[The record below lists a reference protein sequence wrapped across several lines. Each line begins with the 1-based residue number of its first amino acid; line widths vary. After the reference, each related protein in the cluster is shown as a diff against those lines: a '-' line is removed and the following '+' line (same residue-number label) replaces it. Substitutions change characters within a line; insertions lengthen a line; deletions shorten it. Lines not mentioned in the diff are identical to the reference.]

1 MTTCRT
7 CGLPLPSLCNRLYH
21 PAGQCK
27 PGVRRA
33 YHRTKARQIAYRL
46 AVRQAKQKMAA

>member
-7 CGLPLPSLCNRLYH
+7 CGLPMPSLRGRKYH
-21 PAGQCK
+21 PGGNCR

-46 AVRQAKQKMAA
+46 AVIEAKKVAA